1 MFTALN
7 ENNAIVLARTGIEQG
22 LYYCRSCGNRVCAK
36 IGTGSRTPHF
46 SHIHAPC
53 GDTWADYKKGNSM
66 SQWHIDHQAMYPKE
80 AREVTLYQSGDWY
93 RNGLD
98 SLPVR
103 HTEKPGDLPDGVEY
117 HRADI
122 YMNGLVVEYQIS
134 RLPFDEIIK
143 RERFYVNMVWV
154 VESNRYYTDS
164 HWSRSNKPVWVNDGD
179 YMIPSIKDGVDAR
192 LTILEFVECVKGNTL
207 PNKITHPMQKKV
219 RHSKAIYSLPTT
231 TYSLPTTT
239 HLNYRTERWTQDFT
253 RGSVCKFEEGVG
265 TYTPPKGS
273 WERELDKVLY
283 YISKRKL
290 PKSIVFSDGQKATD
304 VESCLRKYTFI
315 AIAMDGNPKYQYCID
330 KIKEIAESTIP

>member
-7 ENNAIVLARTGIEQG
+7 ENNSIVLARTSMEQG

-53 GDTWADYKKGNSM
+53 GDTWADYKTANSM
-66 SQWHIDHQAMYPKE
+66 SQWHIGHQSMYPKE

-93 RNGLD
+93 RNGAD

-164 HWSRSNKPVWVNDGD
+164 HWYRSNKPVWVNDGD
-179 YMIPSIKDGVDAR
+179 YMIPSIKDGINAR
-192 LTILEFVECVKGNTL
+192 LTILEFVDCVKDNTL
-207 PNKITHPMQKKV
+207 PNRITHPMQKGIF
-219 RHSKAIYSLPTT
+219 HSKTTQTLPTT
-231 TYSLPTTT
+231 TY
-239 HLNYRTERWTQDFT
+239 
-253 RGSVCKFEEGVG
+253 
-265 TYTPPKGS
+265 TYTNCRRARKCSPQKFTVDNAVSLLGEIECFFETS
-273 WERELDKVLY
+273 ELPLRPISITKCETILDVNLY
-283 YISKRKL
+283 VNTNISIAKRLIESPSCEPYIFRL
-290 PKSIVFSDGQKATD
+290 QQ
-304 VESCLRKYTFI
+304 L
-315 AIAMDGNPKYQYCID
+315 
-330 KIKEIAESTIP
+330 KEYLQS